1 VSDLP
6 RFFEGKLGRLD
17 FTVLNE
23 AFRRLDILR
32 PLIEQA
38 EVREGGSFD
47 LKPDVLLVYA
57 NRLNPEQRYQW
68 REVFITEDDE
78 VKFEFSP
85 EEEEEKTEILASSQ
99 FRRGGQP
106 YNEDEADEDEEDLSE
121 DYAILLDQTND
132 WDSGFALLV
141 VMRRVDA
148 VNRYVLVPVGVG
160 GGGGDTAVFKVS
172 AGIGETTIT
181 LGDAGD
187 VTAYEYRGDLCV
199 RSNGQW
205 TSTADSVCYDL
216 SFNAENHPANRD
228 AFYNYSVL
236 DVDTCLTVSNSGGIS
251 YFGAPCRLEWGCA

>member
-1 VSDLP
+1 MMTACPKCGNNNDSLSIECSKCGIIFARYYEIQARDETDKYKK
-6 RFFEGKLGRLD
+6 EGFL
-17 FTVLNE
+17 
-23 AFRRLDILR
+23 
-32 PLIEQA
+32 
-38 EVREGGSFD
+38 
-47 LKPDVLLVYA
+47 VLL
-57 NRLNPEQRYQW
+57 
-68 REVFITEDDE
+68 
-78 VKFEFSP
+78 K
-85 EEEEEKTEILASSQ
+85 EEEEKTEILASSQ

-228 AFYNYSVL
+228 AYIAQVHH
-236 DVDTCLTVSNSGGIS
+236 SGQQSHSG
-251 YFGAPCRLEWGCA
+251 CRKRN